1 MKTQLHNCYI
11 CAEGLGQSHTSS
23 LPGWHF
29 SLSESLWVKVSR
41 FCRFSC
47 SVLDPTGSLNP
58 SFHSSRLSELCL
70 MFGCGSL
77 HLFPSA
83 AGWSLSVGN
92 HTRLLFKT
100 LAKYH

>member
-47 SVLDPTGSLNP
+47 SVLDPSGSYNP
-58 SFHSSRLSELCL
+58 SSPSFSGFPKLLL
-70 MFGCGSL
+70 MLGCGSL
-77 HLFPSA
+77 HLFPSI
-83 AGWSLSVGN
+83 AG
-92 HTRLLFKT
+92 
-100 LAKYH
+100 